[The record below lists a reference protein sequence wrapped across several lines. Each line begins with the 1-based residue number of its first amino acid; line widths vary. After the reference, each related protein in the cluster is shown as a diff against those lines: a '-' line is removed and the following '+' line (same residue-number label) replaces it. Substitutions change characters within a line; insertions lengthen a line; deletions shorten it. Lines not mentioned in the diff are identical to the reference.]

1 MKNEEIGNRAQQ
13 RLFFILNS
21 QFLIS
26 KIAFALYLLALPIY
40 CLLRLAGESEW
51 QRILTFAIPC
61 LLCLT
66 GFIHAVEYQGW
77 RRALFLFGSGA
88 LISLIAEALGS
99 STGVIFGNYSYTD
112 QLGYKLF
119 GLVPWL
125 IPIAWCS
132 MLYPAWHVAWGSV
145 KPHAP
150 RLISQAL
157 RITTAALAITA
168 WDLSLDPRMV
178 QDGYWVWHQG
188 GPYFGIPISNYVG
201 WFVTALVIF
210 GVWSIVR
217 INHLPLTI
225 DHSHSSHSMVN
236 GQWPMVNLPKLAYLI
251 VWLGESMANV
261 VFWAG
266 PGVGLSVFVGM
277 GVFALP
283 VLVHLTKRRSF
294 ALKQHPA

>member
-21 QFLIS
+21 QLSIS
-26 KIAFALYLLALPIY
+26 QIVFGLYLLALPIY

-88 LISLIAEALGS
+88 LISLIAEALGA
-99 STGVIFGNYSYTD
+99 STGILFGNYSYTD

-132 MLYPAWHVAWGSV
+132 MLYLAWHVAWGSV

-157 RITTAALAITA
+157 HITTAALAITA

-210 GVWSIVR
+210 GVWSIGW
-217 INHLPLTI
+217 I
-225 DHSHSSHSMVN
+225 DHSMINSQSSIID
-236 GQWPMVNLPKLAYLI
+236 LPKLAYLI

>member
-21 QFLIS
+21 QLSIS
-26 KIAFALYLLALPIY
+26 QIVFGLYLLALPIY

-88 LISLIAEALGS
+88 LISLIAEALGA
-99 STGVIFGNYSYTD
+99 STGILFGNYSYTD

-132 MLYPAWHVAWGSV
+132 MLYLAWHVAWGSV

-150 RLISQAL
+150 RFISQAL
-157 RITTAALAITA
+157 HITTAALAITA

-210 GVWSIVR
+210 GVWSIGW
-217 INHLPLTI
+217 I
-225 DHSHSSHSMVN
+225 DHSMINSQSSIID
-236 GQWPMVNLPKLAYLI
+236 LPKLAYLI

>member
-21 QFLIS
+21 QLSIS
-26 KIAFALYLLALPIY
+26 QIVFGLYLLALPIY
-40 CLLRLAGESEW
+40 CLLRLAGDSEW

-88 LISLIAEALGS
+88 LISLIAEALGA
-99 STGVIFGNYSYTD
+99 STGILFGNYSYTD

-132 MLYPAWHVAWGSV
+132 MLYLAWHVAWGSV

-210 GVWSIVR
+210 GVWSIGG
-217 INHLPLTI
+217 LTI
-225 DHSHSSHSMVN
+225 YH
-236 GQWPMVNLPKLAYLI
+236 
-251 VWLGESMANV
+251 
-261 VFWAG
+261 
-266 PGVGLSVFVGM
+266 
-277 GVFALP
+277 
-283 VLVHLTKRRSF
+283 
-294 ALKQHPA
+294 

>member
-1 MKNEEIGNRAQQ
+1 MKNEEIGNRAQR

-51 QRILTFAIPC
+51 QRVLTFAIPC

-66 GFIHAVEYQGW
+66 GFTHAVEHQGW

-88 LISLIAEALGS
+88 VISLSAEALGS
-99 STGVIFGNYSYTD
+99 STGFLFGSYSYTEK
-112 QLGYKLF
+112 LGYKLF

-132 MLYPAWHVAWGSV
+132 MLYPAWHVAKGVGQEAWGV
-145 KPHAP
+145 KRVRSTLHAL
-150 RLISQAL
+150 RLTPYAL

-178 QDGYWVWHQG
+178 QDGYWVWQQG

-210 GVWSIVR
+210 GVWSIGR
-217 INHLPLTI
+217 I
-225 DHSHSSHSMVN
+225 DHSHSPHSMVN
-236 GQWPMVNLPKLAYLI
+236 RQWPMVNLPMLAYLV
-251 VWLGESMANV
+251 VWLGESMANA

-266 PGVGLSVFVGM
+266 PRVGLSVFVGM

-283 VLVHLTKRRSF
+283 VLVHLTKRRDL
-294 ALKQHPA
+294 AVD

>member
-21 QFLIS
+21 QLSIS
-26 KIAFALYLLALPIY
+26 QIVFGLYLLALPIY
-40 CLLRLAGESEW
+40 CLLRLAGDSEW

-66 GFIHAVEYQGW
+66 GFIHAIEYQGW
-77 RRALFLFGSGA
+77 QRALFLFGSGA

-99 STGVIFGNYSYTD
+99 STGILFGNYSYTD

-132 MLYPAWHVAWGSV
+132 MLYPAWHVAWGSF
-145 KPHAP
+145 KPDAP

-210 GVWSIVR
+210 GVWSIGG
-217 INHLPLTI
+217 IDHLPLTI
-225 DHSHSSHSMVN
+225 DHSQSSHSMVN
-236 GQWPMVNLPKLAYLI
+236 LPMLAYLI

-277 GVFALP
+277 GLFALP
-283 VLVHLTKRRSF
+283 VLVHLTKRHNF